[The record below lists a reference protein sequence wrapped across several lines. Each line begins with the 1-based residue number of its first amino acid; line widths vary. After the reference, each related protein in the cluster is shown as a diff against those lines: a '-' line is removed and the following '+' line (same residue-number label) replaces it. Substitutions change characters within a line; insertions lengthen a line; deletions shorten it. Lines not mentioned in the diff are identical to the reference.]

1 MVHCT
6 VCACVCVGGNQ
17 SQRHRKGRLERS
29 MTAVHRERKQCRA
42 TEQEEWS
49 VYCSAPKVKKQ
60 SKQKRQSGLGKED
73 GKL

>member
-42 TEQEEWS
+42 TEQERNGVCIGEILLPS
-49 VYCSAPKVKKQ
+49 Q
-60 SKQKRQSGLGKED
+60 GKETEQTKETEWL
-73 GKL
+73 G